1 VGAKVG
7 LLKNVFIFARKKK
20 TTPMKKLLFG
30 SAALVGMAML
40 SLTSCKSDETAPAIT
55 ITGGNTQT
63 VSLNA
68 ALTDPG
74 ATAND
79 DSDGDVTSLVTSDY
93 LDVVDENQTGTYT
106 VTYTVADKA
115 GNVATATKAVVVRN
129 DAYLL
134 EGNYAVADVVNGGQP
149 TNYSEIIRLSETVN
163 NRIFFNKFGNYSGNN
178 TIYAN
183 ITGNDITV
191 PPGQT
196 ATVAGATR
204 VFGGTGV
211 KNSQGFIITYSEA
224 TNGSTV
230 QGVGTYVKQ

>member
-1 VGAKVG
+1 
-7 LLKNVFIFARKKK
+7 
-20 TTPMKKLLFG
+20 
-30 SAALVGMAML
+30 
-40 SLTSCKSDETAPAIT
+40 
-55 ITGGNTQT
+55 
-63 VSLNA
+63 
-68 ALTDPG
+68 
-74 ATAND
+74 
-79 DSDGDVTSLVTSDY
+79 
-93 LDVVDENQTGTYT
+93 VDENQTGTYT

-115 GNVATATKAVVVRN
+115 GNVGTATKAVIVRN

-134 EGNYAVADVVNGGQP
+134 EGNYAVVDLVNSQT
-149 TNYSEIIRLSETVN
+149 TNYTEIIRLSETVN

-204 VFGGTGV
+204 VFGGSGV
-211 KNSQGFIITYSEA
+211 KNSQGFIINYSEV